1 MVRARV
7 GTGPSTRPVRRDI
20 RADRLLTEA
29 SALLRRTK
37 TDLLTAA
44 VHVYVEQHREQLER
58 ALRAAEHRISEAEDP
73 HRIDPETGMTKAE
86 WRELWSYIRN

>member
-7 GTGPSTRPVRRDI
+7 GTGRSTRPVRLDI

-58 ALRAAEHRISEAEDP
+58 ALRAAEHRISEAE
-73 HRIDPETGMTKAE
+73 RIPTASIP
-86 WRELWSYIRN
+86 RPA